1 MLQAYV
7 RFASSEAAAAG
18 AASSALKQALG
29 SEAIA
34 ARVLAG
40 VMPAECDAR
49 KSQCCR

>member
-18 AASSALKQALG
+18 VDNSALKQALG

-40 VMPAECDAR
+40 VLAAECDAR
-49 KSQCCR
+49 ESQCCR